1 MDNTRVIEARDITK
15 TIGETTILAGVSLT
29 IERGD
34 FVSIIGA
41 SGSGKSSLLYI
52 LGLLDVPTSGEI
64 VFEGE
69 RIDFR
74 DQGYLSAL
82 RNRKIGFVF
91 QFHYLIPELTAAE
104 NVMAPMYKAFK
115 TKAEARERALVLL
128 GKLGLRGKEERK
140 PYELSGGEQQRV
152 ALARALANDPLI
164 LMADEPTG
172 NLDTKNTE
180 VVMDI
185 LLDLNRGG
193 TTILMV
199 THELDLAEKTKKI
212 VQMRDGAIVKTS

>member
-1 MDNTRVIEARDITK
+1 VDNTRLIEARDITK
-15 TIGETTILAGVSLT
+15 TIGETTILAGVSLA

-69 RIDFR
+69 RIDFN
-74 DQGYLSAL
+74 DQHHVSAI

-104 NVMAPMYKAFK
+104 NVMAPMYKVLTTNAQARDRAFM
-115 TKAEARERALVLL
+115 LL
-128 GKLGLRGKEERK
+128 AKLGLRGKEERK

-152 ALARALANDPLI
+152 ALARALANDPSI
-164 LMADEPTG
+164 IMADEPTG

-185 LLDLNRGG
+185 LLDLNREGK
-193 TTILMV
+193 TILMV
-199 THELDLAEKTKKI
+199 THELDLAERTKRI
-212 VQMRDGAIVKTS
+212 IQMRDGTIFRTT